1 MITEADRD
9 LLAPWV
15 GDGVDALVT
24 LDFRLH
30 GLVRALYQA
39 ARGAG
44 PPLSLRAARA
54 LRDRVRAG
62 DEVVVCVGFPIHPVM
77 VGETDGICG
86 AVVLAHALSVGL
98 RARTVLAAEAAIAP
112 FLKGAAEALGSAVA
126 TIVPCPPGA
135 EAGRE
140 CSAVLLARR
149 PAAVLAVEKA
159 GINRAGVPHS
169 SGGMDIGQATAH
181 FEELFRGAGRVGIP
195 TVGIGDQGNELGMG
209 VIAEAAAAATQYG
222 EVCRCPC
229 GQGTVSDVPADVT
242 VIGGTS
248 DWGAFGVAA
257 ALAFLLDRREVLPSG
272 EAVRSVIGAAVRA
285 GALDAVSR
293 SSVPQ
298 VDGYTAD
305 LCARL
310 VEMLHDAI
318 ATPGRFAEMEPERFR
333 AGIERLRATMS

>member
-1 MITEADRD
+1 MDREV
-9 LLAPWV
+9 LAPWV
-15 GDGVDALVT
+15 GEGIDALAT

-44 PPLSLRAARA
+44 APLSVRAARA
-54 LRDRVRAG
+54 LRDRVRPG
-62 DEVVVCVGFPIHPVM
+62 DEVVVCVGFPIYPIM

-98 RARTVLAAEAAIAP
+98 RARTVLATEAAIAP
-112 FLKGAAEALGSAVA
+112 FLKGAAEALSSAAV
-126 TIVPCPPGA
+126 TIVPCPPGP

-140 CSAVLLARR
+140 CSAVLLGGR
-149 PAAVLAVEKA
+149 PGAVLAVEKA
-159 GINRAGVPHS
+159 GINRAGVPHT

-181 FEELFRGAGRVGIP
+181 FEDLFRGAARLGIP

-209 VIAEAAAAATQYG
+209 AIAEAAAEATQYG
-222 EVCRCPC
+222 KVCRCPC
-229 GQGTVSDVPADVT
+229 GKGTVSSVPADVT

-257 ALAFLLDRREVLPSG
+257 ALAFLLDRREALPSG
-272 EAVRSVIGAAVRA
+272 EAVRSVIGAAARA
-285 GALDAVSR
+285 GALDAVSG
-293 SSVPQ
+293 SSLPQ

-310 VEMLHDAI
+310 VDMLHDAI

-333 AGIERLRATMS
+333 AGVERLRAAMPSPP